1 MSVRLSCSAPGPRVE
16 VLAQLLDAAGAY
28 AVAFEEA
35 PGGPAFY
42 DEGLAAEPRY
52 WPTTRIAAFFASEAA
67 AHFACEIVAGEVS
80 DLAQQAV
87 ADEGWEALT
96 SRDWQAFAVAEGL
109 WVYPNAQEAPPGRL
123 AIHLDA
129 GLAFGTGTH
138 PTTRLCLKWLA
149 ETLRADRMK
158 GPGILD
164 FGCGSGILAIA
175 ALRLGA
181 AAALAVDIDP
191 LALSATEDN
200 ARRNGVGERLR
211 IAPALHTHDGPYD
224 LVVANVLAGPLVAQ
238 AAALTR
244 ATIRGGCLALSG
256 ILPDQAQTVASAFP
270 EFRFAALED
279 EGWVLLHGR
288 RGPWS

>member
-52 WPTTRIAAFFASEAA
+52 WPTTRIAAFFAGEAA
-67 AHFACEIVAGEVS
+67 ARFAREIVAGEVS
-80 DLAQQAV
+80 DLAQESV

-96 SRDWQAFAVAEGL
+96 SRAWQPFAVAEGL
-109 WVYPNAQEAPPGRL
+109 WVYPNAEEAPPGRL
-123 AIHLDA
+123 AIHLDP

-138 PTTRLCLKWLA
+138 PTTRLCLEWLA
-149 ETLRADRMK
+149 ETLRAGGETGLD
-158 GPGILD
+158 ILD

-191 LALSATEDN
+191 LALAATGEN
-200 ARRNGVGERLR
+200 ARRNGVGDRLR
-211 IAPALHTHDGPYD
+211 IAPALLADDGPHE
-224 LVVANVLAGPLVAQ
+224 LVVANVLAGPLVTQ

-244 ATIRGGCLALSG
+244 ATAKGGRLALSG

-270 EFRFAALED
+270 EFRLTAFED
-279 EGWVLLHGR
+279 EGWVLLQGR
-288 RGPWS
+288 RAPWS